1 MVPFPI
7 TTPSDPSPS
16 TVFVSPNSTLKV
28 LPQVVFVVRDS
39 GMGTYWVIQGLPDI
53 ADAARREE
61 GWKTRVA
68 QNGDP
73 GWNSTA
79 ELVRLA
85 NGTNALLGTDQGGI
99 GSIEFVVDGVQFNII
114 GERISPEQAANIAND
129 LAIAAAQ
136 GATT

>member
-1 MVPFPI
+1 
-7 TTPSDPSPS
+7 
-16 TVFVSPNSTLKV
+16 
-28 LPQVVFVVRDS
+28 
-39 GMGTYWVIQGLPDI
+39 MGIYWVIQGFPDI
-53 ADAARREE
+53 ADAARREK

-68 QNGDP
+68 ENGDP
-73 GWNSTA
+73 GWNSIA

-99 GSIEFVVDGVQFNII
+99 DSIEFVVDGVQFNII
-114 GERISPEQAANIAND
+114 GERISPEQAASIAND